1 MRRPRGPGGRFLTA
15 DEVAAIESGQG
26 GNLGGEGED
35 KENLQQTPSGKS
47 KPIYTNSG
55 SGQKRKAGG
64 MGGEPAAKKS
74 KSGPNPPRR
83 STSAEE
89 SEDVDE
95 EEEGGD
101 DG

>member
-26 GNLGGEGED
+26 GPLSAESDD
-35 KENLQQTPSGKS
+35 KENMQQSPSGKQ
-47 KPIYTNSG
+47 KPIHATSG

-64 MGGEPAAKKS
+64 MSGGEPATKKN
-74 KSGPNPPRR
+74 KNVVHRA

-89 SEDVDE
+89 SEDVEDDE
-95 EEEGGD
+95 EGD
-101 DG
+101 DDA